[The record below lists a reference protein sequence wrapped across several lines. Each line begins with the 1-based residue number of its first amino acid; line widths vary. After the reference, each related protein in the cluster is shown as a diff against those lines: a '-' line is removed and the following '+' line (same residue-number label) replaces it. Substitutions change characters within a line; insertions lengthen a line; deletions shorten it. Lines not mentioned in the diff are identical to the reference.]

1 MIAGLVVWGWVT
13 QCFFVVESCEMCVVI
28 GCYGGEVCVRK
39 SGFLGEMLSHSGA
52 KGLWVWVGFFLVG
65 R

>member
-1 MIAGLVVWGWVT
+1 M
-13 QCFFVVESCEMCVVI
+13 VESCEMCVVI
-28 GCYGGEVCVRK
+28 GCDGGEVCVRK